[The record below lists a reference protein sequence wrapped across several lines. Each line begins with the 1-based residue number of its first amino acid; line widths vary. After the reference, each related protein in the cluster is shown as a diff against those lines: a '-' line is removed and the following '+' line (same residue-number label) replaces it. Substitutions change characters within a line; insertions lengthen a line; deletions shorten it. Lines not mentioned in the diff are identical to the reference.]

1 MDRVVLVHY
10 GEIGVK
16 GGNRAVFERRLQGN
30 CRRALLGTGAG
41 TVRRRPGRLE
51 VVVPEGADAAG
62 VCTRLQCVPGIVWI
76 ALAEPVPRDLA
87 AITARIVALAVAEAA
102 PADAPFRIVTKR
114 SDKAFQ
120 PDSMEVSRH
129 VGQAVANA
137 TGRPVDLDAPVSTYG
152 VEINEDGALVFTAR
166 LEGVGGLPVGT
177 AGPVVALLS
186 GGLDS
191 PVAAWRLQRRG
202 CPLVVAHFRNETLAG
217 GRAVERKIRDLG
229 AVLAR
234 GQGTLRLWLVPF
246 GDLQR
251 QIVANVPDR
260 FRMLA
265 YRRVMLR
272 LAERIAVREG
282 AGGLVV
288 GDSLG
293 QVASQ
298 TLDNL
303 HAVWSVARLPVL
315 APLIGHDKS
324 EIMAEARRIG
334 THDISIRPHED
345 CCSYLVP
352 AHPETAA
359 EPADLDAVEGFLTDA
374 LYDAALAAT
383 TPEIVAADLA
393 AHVPGPVSNVATT
406 VDAPR

>member
-1 MDRVVLVHY
+1 M
-10 GEIGVK
+10 
-16 GGNRAVFERRLQGN
+16 
-30 CRRALLGTGAG
+30 
-41 TVRRRPGRLE
+41 RRRPGRIE
-51 VVVPEGADAAG
+51 VDVPEGADAPA
-62 VCTRLQCVPGIVWI
+62 VCERLRCVPGIVWI
-76 ALAEPVPRDLA
+76 ALAEPVKRDLA
-87 AITARIVALAVAEAA
+87 AITARIVAVAQADAA
-102 PADAPFRIVTKR
+102 PAGAPFRIVTKR

-120 PDSMEVSRH
+120 PDSMEVSRI
-129 VGQAVANA
+129 VGQAVADA
-137 TGRPVDLDAPVSTYG
+137 TGRPVDLDHPASTYG

-177 AGPVVALLS
+177 GGPVVALIS

-202 CPLVVAHFRNETLAG
+202 CALVVAHFRNETLAG
-217 GRAVERKIRDLG
+217 GPALDRKIRDLC

-234 GQGTLRLWLVPF
+234 GQATVRLWCVRF

-251 QIVANVPDR
+251 AIVAHVPDR
-260 FRMLA
+260 FRMLV

-303 HAVWSVARLPVL
+303 RVVWGVAGLPVL

-352 AHPETAA
+352 AHPEIAA
-359 EPADLDAVEGFLTDA
+359 DPADLDAVERFELEP
-374 LYDAALAAT
+374 LYEAALAAT
-383 TPEIVAADLA
+383 APEIVAAEWRGA
-393 AHVPGPVSNVATT
+393 VPGPESRVQGSTAGVA
-406 VDAPR
+406 DGAPLTAQ